1 MNNEINSTELAMVEQ
16 VLTMDQQQILK
27 GKDLD
32 MIDFNKV
39 KYLIIRN
46 RMALYKQH
54 RVKMSLDVILTEVWI
69 KSKHTYYDL
78 DEKFNLL
85 CEKCKKRT
93 IIE

>member
-32 MIDFNKV
+32 MIDFSKV

-69 KSKHTYYDL
+69 KCKNTYYDL
-78 DEKFNLL
+78 HEKYHILYEQYKKYTFFN
-85 CEKCKKRT
+85 
-93 IIE
+93 